1 MLDCIQMVPTKE
13 RILEAALKL
22 FNTRGYNS
30 VGVREISRELKIS
43 PGNLSYHFHRKED
56 ILFRLLENF
65 SAAND
70 GHYKAYLAD
79 TPSNENFL
87 RLMNTIF
94 HNQFSYRG
102 VYIGNQSIQQ
112 ELQTSDSINYEN
124 IAKARQS
131 TFRTIFTDLTVHQ
144 QLQTDPSDVEYLT
157 SYMTLFG
164 RFWISEAILVYK
176 EKIGPFVISHYL
188 SMLAKQLS
196 LFATEAGLQSIHD
209 FQINHPN
216 SMHYDGI
223 SPTQTS
229 QQW

>member
-1 MLDCIQMVPTKE
+1 MVPTKE

-22 FNTRGYNS
+22 FNTRGYSS
-30 VGVREISRELKIS
+30 VGVREISRALKIS

-65 SAAND
+65 SATNEAR
-70 GHYKAYLAD
+70 YKAYLAD

-87 RLMNTIF
+87 RLINDIF

-102 VYIGNQSIQQ
+102 VYIGNQAIQQ
-112 ELQTSDSINYEN
+112 ELQTSDRINYEK

-131 TFRTIFTDLTVHQ
+131 TFRTIFTDLTLHH
-144 QLQTDPSDVEYLT
+144 QLQTDPSDVEFLI

-164 RFWISEAILVYK
+164 RFWISEAILVHK
-176 EKIGPFVISHYL
+176 EKIGPFVIFHYL

-196 LFATEAGLQSIHD
+196 LFATELGLQSIQD

-216 SMHYDGI
+216 NMSYGGI
-223 SPTQTS
+223 SPTKIVER
-229 QQW
+229 